1 MTFWPE
7 IVTGTLGLKLNPQSV
22 IARPH
27 SDRLRREQDR
37 RLRTLVVHAFERV
50 PMYHRRFEEA
60 GVTPSQIRSV
70 EDLPLLPI
78 LGRSEVQTTPIE
90 KMLTRGLD
98 PRGLVRV
105 RTGGSTGLPVTVYIG
120 RRELDRRTWMSRYRS
135 RVVSGCRPWAK
146 RVDVQMPRPV
156 LWWQRPARRFSD
168 IRVDKRLPAAE
179 IVSRIRQYKPQL
191 VSAWPSTWLQICE
204 EVEKTTGR
212 ERLAGVYRSGGEDL
226 QSYVEKRVERVLLQG
241 LTRYYGSWEFG
252 SIGLECAPRSGF
264 HIYSDNVVVET
275 VPIENSECSV
285 SGGGEILITALRQK
299 AMPLIRYRIGDFG
312 VLSERRCRC
321 GSPFPI
327 LEELLGRTNDAVET
341 RSGLTVTGHEFYN
354 LFRPLEYLDRFQ
366 FVQRTPGAIEARI
379 QPNDRFDAAAE
390 EEVLQILRRLTHD
403 DMDISLV
410 QTDSFPLPR
419 SGKFKLLVR
428 QVPS

>member
-1 MTFWPE
+1 M
-7 IVTGTLGLKLNPQSV
+7 

-27 SDRLRREQDR
+27 SDRQRREQDR
-37 RLRTLVVHAFERV
+37 RLRTLVNHAYERV
-50 PMYHRRFEEA
+50 PMHHRRFEEVR
-60 GVTPSQIRSV
+60 VTPSQIRSV

-78 LGRSEVQTTPIE
+78 LGRSEVQTTPVE
-90 KMLTRGLD
+90 SMLAHGLD
-98 PRGLVRV
+98 PKSLAAV
-105 RTGGSTGLPVTVYIG
+105 RTGGSTGMPVTVYLG

-168 IRVDKRLPAAE
+168 VRVDKRLPASE
-179 IVSRIRQYKPQL
+179 IVRQIRQYKPQL

-204 EVEKTTGR
+204 EVERTTGQ

-226 QSYVEKRVERVLLQG
+226 QTYVEKRVERVLLRG
-241 LTRYYGSWEFG
+241 LVRYYGSWEFG
-252 SIGLECAPRSGF
+252 SIALECAPRSGF
-264 HIYSDNVVVET
+264 HIYSDNLVVET
-275 VPIENSECSV
+275 MPADSSGLSVP
-285 SGGGEILITALRQK
+285 GGGEILITALRQK
-299 AMPLIRYRIGDFG
+299 AMPLIRYRIGDYG
-312 VLSERRCRC
+312 VLSQRRCRC

-327 LEELLGRTNDAVET
+327 LEELQGRTNDAVET

-354 LFRPLEYLDRFQ
+354 GFRPLEYLDRFQ
-366 FVQRTPGAIEARI
+366 FVQRTAGTLEALV

-390 EEVLQILRRLTHD
+390 AEVLQILRRLTHE
-403 DMDISLV
+403 DMDVSLV
-410 QTDSFPLPR
+410 QTDSFPPPE

-428 QVPS
+428 QGPS

>member
-1 MTFWPE
+1 M
-7 IVTGTLGLKLNPQSV
+7 

-27 SDRLRREQDR
+27 SDRLRRDQDR
-37 RLRTLVVHAFERV
+37 RLRALVTHAYERV
-50 PMYHRRFEEA
+50 PVYQRRFDEA
-60 GVTPSQIRSV
+60 GVAPSQIRGV
-70 EDLPLLPI
+70 EDLAVLPV
-78 LGRSEVQTTPIE
+78 LGRSEVQTTAIE
-90 KMLTRGLD
+90 EMVTRGRD
-98 PRGLVRV
+98 PQRLARV
-105 RTGGSTGLPVTVYIG
+105 RTGGSTGTPVTVYIG

-135 RVVSGCRPWAK
+135 RVVAGCRPWAK
-146 RVDVQMPRPV
+146 RVDVLMPRPV

-168 IRVDKRLPAAE
+168 VRVDKRLPAAE
-179 IVSRIRQYKPQL
+179 IVRRIRHYKPQI

-212 ERLAGVYRSGGEDL
+212 EQLARVYRSGGEDL
-226 QSYVEKRVERVLLQG
+226 DSYVEKRVERVLLQG

-252 SIGLECAPRSGF
+252 SIGLECAPKSGF

-275 VPIENSECSV
+275 VPAESSESSV

-321 GSPFPI
+321 GSPLPI
-327 LEELLGRTNDAVET
+327 LEELLGRTNDVVET
-341 RSGLTVTGHEFYN
+341 LSGQTVTGHEFYN

-366 FVQRTPGAIEARI
+366 FVQSSPGILEARI

-390 EEVLQILRRLTHD
+390 DEVRRILRHVTHD
-403 DMDISLV
+403 DMEVSLV
-410 QTDSFPLPR
+410 LTGSFPPPR
-419 SGKFKLLVR
+419 SGKFKVLVR
-428 QVPS
+428 QVSS

>member
-1 MTFWPE
+1 M
-7 IVTGTLGLKLNPQSV
+7 

-37 RLRTLVVHAFERV
+37 RLRALVTHAYERV
-50 PMYHRRFEEA
+50 PMYQRRFEEA
-60 GVTPSQIRSV
+60 GVAPLQIRGV
-70 EDLPLLPI
+70 EDMPLLPI
-78 LGRSEVQTTPIE
+78 LGRSEIQTTPIE
-90 KMLTRGLD
+90 AMLTRGLD
-98 PRGLVRV
+98 PRRLARV
-105 RTGGSTGLPVTVYIG
+105 RTSGSTGVPVTVFIG

-135 RVVSGCRPWAK
+135 RVVSGCRPWAR

-168 IRVDKRLPAAE
+168 VRVDKRLPASE
-179 IVSRIRQYKPQL
+179 IVRRIRKYKPQL

-204 EVEKTTGR
+204 EIEKTTGR
-212 ERLAGVYRSGGEDL
+212 ERVAGVYRSGGEDL
-226 QSYVEKRVERVLLQG
+226 ESYVEKKVESVLLQG

-275 VPIENSECSV
+275 VPAEFSASSV

-299 AMPLIRYRIGDFG
+299 AMPLIRYRIGDYG

-327 LEELLGRTNDAVET
+327 LEELLGRTNDVVET
-341 RSGLTVTGHEFYN
+341 RSGRTVTGHEFYN
-354 LFRPLEYLDRFQ
+354 AFRPLEYLNRFQ

-390 EEVLQILRRLTHD
+390 DEVRQILRRITHD
-403 DMDISLV
+403 DMDVSLF
-410 QTDSFPLPR
+410 QTDSFPPPK
-419 SGKFKLLVR
+419 SGKFKLLER
-428 QVPS
+428 QVLS

>member
-1 MTFWPE
+1 M
-7 IVTGTLGLKLNPQSV
+7 

-27 SDRLRREQDR
+27 SDRLSRQQDR
-37 RLRTLVVHAFERV
+37 RLRSLVTHAYERV
-50 PMYHRRFEEA
+50 PMYQRRFEEA
-60 GVTPSQIRSV
+60 GVAPHQIRGV

-78 LGRSEVQTTPIE
+78 LSRSEVQATPIE
-90 KMLTRGLD
+90 AMLARGLD
-98 PRGLVRV
+98 PRRLARV
-105 RTGGSTGLPVTVYIG
+105 RTGGSTGAPVTVYIG

-135 RVVSGCRPWAK
+135 RVVSGCRPWAM

-168 IRVDKRLPAAE
+168 VRVDKRLPASE
-179 IVSRIRQYKPQL
+179 IVSRIRKYNPQL
-191 VSAWPSTWLQICE
+191 VSAWPTTWLQICE
-204 EVEKTTGR
+204 EIEKTTGT

-226 QSYVEKRVERVLLQG
+226 ESYVEKRVERVLLQG

-264 HIYSDNVVVET
+264 HIYSDNLVVET
-275 VPIENSECSV
+275 VPTESSECSV
-285 SGGGEILITALRQK
+285 SGGGEIFITALRQK
-299 AMPLIRYRIGDFG
+299 AMPLIRYRIGDYG

-341 RSGLTVTGHEFYN
+341 RSGRTVTGHEFYN

-366 FVQRTPGAIEARI
+366 FIQRAPGAIEARI
-379 QPNDRFDAAAE
+379 QPNERFDAAAE
-390 EEVLQILRRLTHD
+390 EEVRQILRRVTHA
-403 DMDISLV
+403 DMDVSVV
-410 QTDSFPLPR
+410 QTDSFPPPR
-419 SGKFKLLVR
+419 SGKFKILVR
-428 QVPS
+428 QVLS